1 MNLTVTDITDEGFN
15 VTWLPSPDPD
25 LQGYGVVV
33 STLDGV
39 TAVNQSTYQSWLQ
52 VVGLTLETDYI
63 IRVTVLVLSGGLWSQ
78 SNVTTTEATTIMSS
92 SRELEF
98 VNVTETTSML
108 RFTWEP
114 PDAVVTGY
122 RIMYGQEEA
131 TEQLHPSP
139 GPGERSALIVALEP
153 DTMYKVEIITIGRRR
168 ESLSLAGQNATE
180 PDECATLNA
189 FCDQI
194 CTNVPG
200 SYRCFCQR
208 GFVLMPDAHGC
219 RAVEPPSDLSVSDI
233 TDKGFMITW
242 SPDPDPDL
250 QEYRVE
256 VSKIDRTTAVN
267 QNTEETSFQV
277 LDLSPDS
284 DYVIHV
290 TSLFLTDG
298 WPSQSDTTVIHTS
311 TEMSSSTDLQFVEVT
326 ESMLRFTWEPPDA
339 VVTGYRVMYGQEE
352 ATQQLH
358 PSPDPADRSAVIR
371 GLQAR
376 TMYKLEIITIGAH
389 RQSEPLIGYEA
400 TGKYM
405 TTTVSTDRTSLM
417 TTFFISLL
425 TSTIPAGT
433 SETTSTRELL
443 NLGGDQLDDDESEDD
458 SLATTST
465 ATTLDANREGIEQT
479 STISPVGSKTTPA
492 DQLQAPDNILESI
505 YADAISPNPQDVLQ
519 RLAQNIADDPGGSVE
534 LEQPTSAAEEK
545 SQNTALGVLKS
556 ITSQLNKLDMSD
568 PSTIESVGGSLVES
582 VATLLY
588 EPEEDSEGDG
598 GNLQSYPVEDDTVS
612 PEERAQKAK
621 QKEDEHRA
629 EKESMVQ
636 KSHQVLDDLFNA
648 ITDPMMPGAPPV
660 TLDSTSRGVT
670 LRAQKIF
677 GAKSGSQVVQTE
689 DGGFQFPSQTA
700 LFPENPPHNI
710 TVKLT
715 QYQQNPYTWGHGHYQ
730 ARSSVMELTLHR
742 KYYKPL
748 VFKNLTQDFIITIPG
763 KSANKPATKTITYP
777 VPGNRSSSYHLL
789 NLNNSAE
796 AFLVT
801 ITPLNSSVVYGVSGR
816 YGGRPDDQNYD
827 VYMETYVLPEQ
838 CSLMETLLGD
848 GHDTDKTKAKMF
860 IRGTTDPAD
869 YYVKVQVRGPTTECD
884 ISNRTDEKNSHS
896 NDFYSYRIE
905 WARLTC
911 VFWSMQE
918 DWRTNGCTISDQS
931 TFTSAICH
939 CNHLTAFGSDFATP
953 PDTVDF
959 GLLTLRDLHDNGAV
973 LTTIFVEFCLFLL
986 ALVIT
991 KVIDLRSTRKKTP
1004 SLKLDDLQSDFRYRL
1019 HIWTGAAKHAG
1030 TESTVAFNLLGDAA
1044 NSGVRVVNIAQKVF
1058 TQNSQ
1063 VTLTFSTA
1071 EQLGNVELL
1080 QLMHDDSGEGSRAS
1094 WHVDRAAVQDLTTK
1108 RMAYFFCGEWL
1119 AGDRGDGQ
1127 VVKTFPVASEEDLR
1141 SFGFLFPAC
1150 LRSNLTEEHLFLSV
1164 AIMPEGSSF
1173 TRIERLGCCLS
1184 FLTVSMVS
1192 SAMWLTN
1199 GDETQV
1205 VQAINFGP
1213 FSFTLNTV
1221 YTGIMTSITCLP
1233 VVMAIVLLFQYSRP
1247 SNKGDRRVRDVE
1259 TADSAEAPTQK
1270 RPAKGLPHWCKYVAW
1285 VLVVLS
1291 SLGSAV
1297 FTILYSLEWG
1307 KEKSERWLSMYF
1319 ITFLADI
1326 VLLQPVKILVLAII
1340 FSAIFQRHTMKLIF
1354 ENEGETVSLASQ
1366 KRTGFDC
1373 SRFRVK
1379 KKMERLS
1386 EVSLANVDGAR
1397 KKRNRDRRIGDV
1409 IWDIIRSCA
1418 RLLLALTIINAHHNI
1433 NPAFYQTQSAA
1444 DNFVQSID
1452 EVTEPTGLW
1461 SWLNETAMEAFYPET
1476 TYNGAEPRW
1485 WEKVFTADRQS
1496 VLVAPPSLIQ
1506 ARVKSGLCSVPAAMP
1521 YMFDCT
1527 AAYDENTKETGV
1539 FQKGWKRVTN
1549 MSEVQSEAPGWSHR
1563 LSHYTI
1569 KPVFGVM
1576 SQYWGDGFSLDLGKS
1591 ADEMSSIL
1599 TDLKANEW
1607 IDKQTRAVLLEQ
1619 IVYNGNLDMFTSVA
1633 VVFEFTE
1640 MYGVFTHRHLHTF
1653 RLHQQQGTIGYIY
1666 VLMEITYV
1674 IILLYSLWKEVK
1686 TARAGGTAYLKK
1698 PWNIFEIVNFLLAF
1712 TAIALYATNRAYGS
1726 KVLAASQQG
1735 KDQLQ
1740 YLRSVVNINLI
1751 YGWLLSFLAF
1761 FNIMKLLRLLR
1772 FNPLLSKLMSV
1783 FRGMAVE
1790 FSAFILYFFLCFSGF
1805 GMSAYLMFGTTATTY
1820 RSISSSFSTLF
1831 QMSLGLFD
1839 YTELWE
1845 ANPILGPIFF
1855 ITFIC
1860 FMFLVLMN
1868 IAMAIIDTAL
1878 PDVRDH
1884 VMAEEDRL
1892 LLEGLWE
1899 RFTSLF
1905 GLHQVPV
1912 TDVDT
1917 VDRLHDSLIEVEIQ
1931 VERLWLKR
1939 QSLFNCRIKNAD
1951 LPAEPD
1957 FVPPVTNVFED
1968 AAEKSQAPGGDL
1980 PVIVIRPA
1988 SHTNRAVSGSEKNT
2002 PAEAAA
2008 SPSDRYEEGN
2018 STEDKESVSRASQ
2031 FSTAADKQQEAIVSE
2046 VGNLEKVD
2054 MPSSNKGD
2062 ESVEGNVA
2070 QPLAQMLTYNQIQAA
2085 QSLLRC
2091 QYPALQGLEDPSISL
2106 YEDLGFAKMIK
2117 KGLQIHHSGNMHW
2130 VLSSYTDGQVC
2141 LYDNL
2146 GVAMTTS
2153 LQVQLC
2159 QSYAAFADSETNVLA
2174 VQLPE
2179 VQHQWNDNDSG
2190 LFAIAWAVDIAE
2202 GRDVR
2207 MVVYDDKKM
2216 SSHLEMCFKEGKLT
2230 PFPRLTSLRKKVG
2243 PNNAHQISLV
2253 CHCEQV
2259 GRLGRMERC
2268 KACRR
2273 IFHVSCLG
2281 ASPPRGGTWACGD
2294 CTV

>member
-1 MNLTVTDITDEGFN
+1 MGVVYTYFQVLERHAFEVLRTANVQYQGVDFLAIEAQLPEGDALSASESWCRDYQYLCKEFGLNATGCGEDFAVEGGSSSQLEHIRCVDEYKSDPYINNVLGCPPSDGVVEVATLAFGSDTFIINTRSFGFHSCSVDSCQRSVYDSLALSSTSDVQRLTGIRKVYTVCTGTVDGCANENGGCAQNCTSLQGGGYNCSCVQGFVLMANRHGCEDCGHCLGGDVNCDPVSGVCSAGCRGGWKTPRCNGTVDPPMNLTVTDITDEGFN

-92 SRELEF
+92 STELEF
-98 VNVTETTSML
+98 VNVAETTSML

-122 RIMYGQEEA
+122 RVMYGQEEA
-131 TEQLHPSP
+131 THQLHPSP
-139 GPGERSALIVALEP
+139 DPGDSSALIVALEP
-153 DTMYKVEIITIGRRR
+153 DTMYKVEIITIGLRR
-168 ESLSLAGQNATE
+168 ESLPLAGQNATE

-219 RAVEPPSDLSVSDI
+219 RVCGHCLGGDVHCDTMSGVCSTGCQDGWKTNLCNQAVEPPSDLAVSDI

-256 VSKIDRTTAVN
+256 VSKIDMTTAVN
-267 QNTEETSFQV
+267 QNTDETSFQV

-311 TEMSSSTDLQFVEVT
+311 TEMSSSTDLQFVDVT

-376 TMYKLEIITIGAH
+376 TMYKVEIITIGAY

-400 TGKYM
+400 TAA
-405 TTTVSTDRTSLM
+405 TVTTTTTAASTVRTTVSTDRTSLM

-425 TSTIPAGT
+425 TSTTPAGT
-433 SETTSTRELL
+433 PESTSTRELL
-443 NLGGDQLDDDESEDD
+443 NLGGDQSDDDESEDD

-492 DQLQAPDNILESI
+492 DQLQAPDNILDSI

-534 LEQPTSAAEEK
+534 LEQPTAAAEEK
-545 SQNTALGVLKS
+545 SQVCMKAIERLGFETSRAQTPQRVQVISELSSLVITSCPDIPQENAFKNTALGVLKS
-556 ITSQLNKLDMSD
+556 ITSQLNNLDMSD
-568 PSTIESVGGSLVES
+568 PSTVKSVGGSLVES

-588 EPEEDSEGDG
+588 EPEKDIEGDG
-598 GNLQSYPVEDDTVS
+598 GNLQSDPVEDDTVS

-660 TLDSTSRGVT
+660 TLNSTSRGVT

-748 VFKNLTQDFIITIPG
+748 VFNNLTQDFIITIPG

-860 IRGTTDPAD
+860 IRGTTDPVD

-884 ISNRTDEKNSHS
+884 ISNRTDEKTAHT

-959 GLLTLRDLHDNGAV
+959 GLLTLRDLHDNGTV

-1108 RMAYFFCGEWL
+1108 RMTYFFCGEWL

-1192 SAMWLTN
+1192 SAMWLTD
-1199 GDETQV
+1199 GDATQV

-1373 SRFRVK
+1373 GRFRVK

-1397 KKRNRDRRIGDV
+1397 KKRNRDRRIGNV

-1452 EVTEPTGLW
+1452 EVTEPSGLW

-1521 YMFDCT
+1521 YMFECT
-1527 AAYDENTKETGV
+1527 SAYDESTKETGV

-1569 KPVFGVM
+1569 KPVFGVR
-1576 SQYWGDGFSLDLGKS
+1576 SQYWGDGFSLDLGTS
-1591 ADEMSSIL
+1591 ANEMSSIL
-1599 TDLKANEW
+1599 ADLKANQW

-1633 VVFEFTE
+1633 MVFEFTE

-1666 VLMEITYV
+1666 VLMEVTYV

-1686 TARAGGTAYLKK
+1686 TARAGGKAYLKE

-1726 KVLAASQQG
+1726 KVLAAAQQG

-1790 FSAFILYFFLCFSGF
+1790 FSAFILYFFLCFTGF

-1899 RFTSLF
+1899 RLTSLF

-1912 TDVDT
+1912 T
-1917 VDRLHDSLIEVEIQ
+1917 
-1931 VERLWLKR
+1931 
-1939 QSLFNCRIKNAD
+1939 
-1951 LPAEPD
+1951 
-1957 FVPPVTNVFED
+1957 
-1968 AAEKSQAPGGDL
+1968 G
-1980 PVIVIRPA
+1980 
-1988 SHTNRAVSGSEKNT
+1988 
-2002 PAEAAA
+2002 
-2008 SPSDRYEEGN
+2008 
-2018 STEDKESVSRASQ
+2018 
-2031 FSTAADKQQEAIVSE
+2031 
-2046 VGNLEKVD
+2046 
-2054 MPSSNKGD
+2054 
-2062 ESVEGNVA
+2062 
-2070 QPLAQMLTYNQIQAA
+2070 
-2085 QSLLRC
+2085 
-2091 QYPALQGLEDPSISL
+2091 
-2106 YEDLGFAKMIK
+2106 
-2117 KGLQIHHSGNMHW
+2117 
-2130 VLSSYTDGQVC
+2130 
-2141 LYDNL
+2141 
-2146 GVAMTTS
+2146 
-2153 LQVQLC
+2153 
-2159 QSYAAFADSETNVLA
+2159 
-2174 VQLPE
+2174 
-2179 VQHQWNDNDSG
+2179 
-2190 LFAIAWAVDIAE
+2190 
-2202 GRDVR
+2202 
-2207 MVVYDDKKM
+2207 
-2216 SSHLEMCFKEGKLT
+2216 
-2230 PFPRLTSLRKKVG
+2230 
-2243 PNNAHQISLV
+2243 
-2253 CHCEQV
+2253 
-2259 GRLGRMERC
+2259 
-2268 KACRR
+2268 
-2273 IFHVSCLG
+2273 
-2281 ASPPRGGTWACGD
+2281 
-2294 CTV
+2294 